1 MVSSFIISFVWD
13 GNVYIYKNYEP
24 NYTEL
29 RSSDFCHKTL
39 YLFAFWVTNSLA
51 WVSGVSGEK
60 GKDGSKKGREL
71 KEKNFLSLLPS
82 PLPHLKSPL
91 P

>member
-29 RSSDFCHKTL
+29 SSSDFCHKTL
-39 YLFAFWVTNSLA
+39 YLFAFWVINSYYILF
-51 WVSGVSGEK
+51 GVVLVIGCVTGIAISKEMPCWEEK
-60 GKDGSKKGREL
+60 S
-71 KEKNFLSLLPS
+71 
-82 PLPHLKSPL
+82 
-91 P
+91 